1 MKKMMTLITA
11 VVFTMIA
18 FAATEKVDGYT
29 WSYRLN
35 GNSAEIY
42 TDDFSKAAVSPKPTG
57 ALTIPSSLGG
67 KTVTSIGNYALRDCS
82 GITNVIIP
90 DGVTEIKSAAFSG
103 CTGLTGVAIPDSV
116 ISFGFNAFASCSGLI
131 AFVVGENNPAYCSV
145 DGLILSK
152 DGSYLVEVPENRTN
166 VTIPNSVT
174 CIGVKAFGFGT
185 KLVSVEVPSGV
196 SSIENGA
203 FAQCEGL
210 LKVIFKG
217 DAPTT
222 VGQSVFPDRCVVCV
236 SRQAKGFEVDKS
248 GKWHY
253 ATVEYYGPE
262 FVIDKNGKLT
272 SVTLHDATIVEIPDG
287 VTSIGDEAFYNC
299 SGMSSVLIPSSV
311 KSIGYNSFDGCSGL
325 ASVHIVDLCAWCEI
339 DFVNTHGD
347 TYPRS
352 NPLTYAHNLY
362 LNGERV
368 TSLIIPNSVTKIK
381 NDAFSCCS
389 SLTSVTIPNGVTSI
403 GASAFIGCSGLKKV
417 VLPNQV
423 VDIGNSAFRD
433 CSGIMDLTIPKGV
446 TSIAPLSFSGCS
458 GMTSVSLP
466 DSVINIGSS
475 AFSHCTSLTNLVIPA
490 GVESVGNSSFYG
502 CSGLMNVD
510 IPDGVLNIGDS
521 AFRGCSSL
529 VSVTIPKSLTSID
542 HCVFSDCSSLTNVAL
557 PESLI
562 TIGSMAFSACSGLT
576 GLKIPGSVTSIG
588 SSAFTGCSGLTSVN
602 IPYGVITIGG
612 SAFASCTSLKN
623 VVIPDSVTNIGAN
636 AFSNCGALLTV
647 SVPQYVFDKKLTTTF
662 PSSYWMLTNVC
673 VAAGVTNI
681 SDNAFNY
688 CSSIKSFGVLEGNTS
703 FKSDNGL
710 LLSKDGATLVHGVVG
725 SVIVPECVAVIGNY
739 AFYGCDGL
747 VSVMLPNGVTTIGD
761 YAFYACKGLRNVT
774 IPDSVTLIGYQA
786 FCLCTELTNVKIGRG
801 VESIGGWAFSNDG
814 KLNSVAISQYCCS
827 LKLANIF
834 KDSYQTI
841 SVVEISEDVTI
852 INRDLFA
859 GCTSIKKVVAPIGLN
874 EEIVEALNDSIDG
887 VEFVWTNAPTGGDGN
902 WRLCQT
908 EVHSGTVSWRSGTIS
923 HDQQTWLEMNVETP
937 GRLSFWWKA
946 SSESEGADIYDYAY
960 LSIDGL
966 RQGSRIVN
974 ADSYRLNG
982 IAIGGKTEWTKVE
995 IDVSGSGQH
1004 KIRWTYCKDDVDEAY
1019 VGDDCVWLDD
1029 IVWTPLVC
1037 VSFDIGGA
1045 EGVTP
1050 ADVVQLSGTSV
1061 LLPDNSGFKRDGY
1074 IFSGWSD
1081 GVKAYGAGE
1090 SFELPCDNVKLNAIW
1105 IRKSVLT
1112 FTLAEGCGTAPESIS
1127 GVPGTKVFL
1136 PLAIGFSRDCYTFEG
1151 WNDGL
1156 RTYDVGEQYEI
1167 GDKDVAFAAVWS
1179 AKTQTA
1185 PTISSVDVE
1194 NGGEIESEH
1203 ATIAMTADDGSTIHY
1218 TLDGSD
1224 PTVQSLV
1231 YTVPFVADGMSV
1243 VIKAIAVK
1251 DDYFDSNVATF
1262 SFTRKP
1268 YSLAECIG
1276 MGGADVATGGNT
1288 GWQRIL
1294 GGEAH
1299 DGVAA
1304 LKSNAIGD
1312 GQTNWVQVT
1321 VFGAG
1326 TVSFWWKVSCEGT
1339 NRGKRRDG
1347 CVFMVD
1353 GQESKYTDGTTND
1366 WTEVRVEVLGSG
1378 EHKLKWAYGKN
1389 NNGTFAGYDCAW
1401 LDSVV
1406 WTPKNAVTTLDDL
1419 AKIFGCDSL
1428 VVEHVND
1435 EIQLAVFNNFLR
1447 GCSVTSA
1454 ADLTSG
1460 QKQYAYQSF
1469 KLSEITTTP
1478 QLFEEEPVLKIDDFE
1493 LAGDN
1498 LSVTISLTAGAEAI
1512 QLAKDKLAEKI
1523 RVGTSIDAIITPPN
1537 ILVSP
1542 SVDGMLLTY
1551 TIIPPQGN
1559 QVFVKVQID

>member
-1 MKKMMTLITA
+1 MKKLMTFIAA

-57 ALTIPSSLGG
+57 VLTIPSSLGG

-103 CTGLTGVAIPDSV
+103 CTGLTRVTIPDSV

-131 AFVVGENNPAYCSV
+131 AFVVGESNTAYCSV

-166 VTIPNSVT
+166 VTIPDSVT
-174 CIGVKAFGFGT
+174 CIGVKAFGFST
-185 KLVSVEVPSGV
+185 KLVSVEVPNGV

-222 VGQSVFPDRCVVCV
+222 VGQSIFPDRCVVCV
-236 SRQAKGFEVDKS
+236 SRQAKGFDVDKS

-272 SVTLHDATIVEIPDG
+272 SVTLHDATIVEIPNG
-287 VTSIGDEAFYNC
+287 VTSIGNKAFYNC
-299 SGMSSVLIPSSV
+299 SGMSSVLM
-311 KSIGYNSFDGCSGL
+311 
-325 ASVHIVDLCAWCEI
+325 
-339 DFVNTHGD
+339 
-347 TYPRS
+347 
-352 NPLTYAHNLY
+352 
-362 LNGERV
+362 
-368 TSLIIPNSVTKIK
+368 PNSVTNIES
-381 NDAFSCCS
+381 DAFNGCK
-389 SLTSVTIPNGVTSI
+389 SLKDITIPSGVI
-403 GASAFIGCSGLKKV
+403 
-417 VLPNQV
+417 
-423 VDIGNSAFRD
+423 
-433 CSGIMDLTIPKGV
+433 
-446 TSIAPLSFSGCS
+446 
-458 GMTSVSLP
+458 
-466 DSVINIGSS
+466 
-475 AFSHCTSLTNLVIPA
+475 
-490 GVESVGNSSFYG
+490 
-502 CSGLMNVD
+502 
-510 IPDGVLNIGDS
+510 
-521 AFRGCSSL
+521 
-529 VSVTIPKSLTSID
+529 
-542 HCVFSDCSSLTNVAL
+542 
-557 PESLI
+557 
-562 TIGSMAFSACSGLT
+562 
-576 GLKIPGSVTSIG
+576 SIG
-588 SSAFTGCSGLTSVN
+588 SEAFLGCSGLTSVT
-602 IPYGVITIGG
+602 IPSGVISIGYA
-612 SAFASCTSLKN
+612 AFKDCSSLAN
-623 VVIPDSVTNIGAN
+623 VSI
-636 AFSNCGALLTV
+636 
-647 SVPQYVFDKKLTTTF
+647 
-662 PSSYWMLTNVC
+662 PSSV
-673 VAAGVTNI
+673 I
-681 SDNAFNY
+681 SIGSDAFNGCRVTAFVVDEKNRAY
-688 CSSIKSFGVLEGNTS
+688 TTV
-703 FKSDNGL
+703 NGL
-710 LLSKDGATLVHGVVG
+710 LLTKDCTSIVAGINSSNVIIPDTVTEIKSYVFKDCKGVANLIIPSSVTSIGSFAFAGCSGLSAITIPNSVTYIGDSAFSGCSGLTEITLPFVGDQRGGSLHFSDVFGYVFGRISYAG
-725 SVIVPECVAVIGNY
+725 SVAAKQAYSYSATATYYVPSSLKRIVITDETVLPKGAFDNCPLTDLTIPKSVTKINSKVFDGCYWLKNIHIYDLKAWCDMSCVYDDSMGDARYSLILNGEVVRNLTIPDGVEEIRPCAFSGCSSLESVTIPDGVKSIGSSAFMFCENLKEVSIPE
-739 AFYGCDGL
+739 
-747 VSVMLPNGVTTIGD
+747 GVTSIGRN
-761 YAFYACKGLRNVT
+761 AFLSSGLECVT
-774 IPDSVTLIGYQA
+774 IPDSIDHIGS
-786 FCLCTELTNVKIGRG
+786 G
-801 VESIGGWAFSNDG
+801 AFSCFPLSNVTIPQYVCSS
-814 KLNSVAISQYCCS
+814 KLSSVFS
-827 LKLANIF
+827 
-834 KDSYQTI
+834 DSYWRIANVVI
-841 SVVEISEDVTI
+841 SDRVTSLSSE
-852 INRDLFA
+852 LFA
-859 GCTSIKKVVAPIGLN
+859 GCVGIKKITAPMALTDCAVASL
-874 EEIVEALNDSIDG
+874 EDG
-887 VEFVWTNAPTGGDGN
+887 IAGIEFAWSDAHTGGDGN

-908 EVHSGTVSWRSGTIS
+908 EVHSGSVSWRSGTIS
-923 HDQQTWLEMNVETP
+923 HDQQTWLEMNVKTP

-946 SSESEGADIYDYAY
+946 SSESDGADIYDYAY

-974 ADSYRLNG
+974 ADTYRIDG

-1004 KIRWTYCKDDVDEAY
+1004 TIRWTYCKDDVDEAY

-1037 VSFDIGGA
+1037 VSFDIGGV
-1045 EGVTP
+1045 EGVAPT
-1050 ADVVQLSGTSV
+1050 DVVQLSGTSV

-1074 IFSGWSD
+1074 VFCGWSD
-1081 GVKAYGAGE
+1081 GVKTYGAGE
-1090 SFELPCDNVKLNAIW
+1090 SFELPCDNVKLNAVW

-1112 FTLAEGCGTAPESIS
+1112 FTLAKGCGTVPENIS

-1136 PLAIGFSRDCYTFEG
+1136 PLAIGFSRDCHTFEG

-1156 RTYDVGEQYEI
+1156 RTYDAGAQYEI
-1167 GDKDVAFAAVWS
+1167 ADKDVTFAAVWS
-1179 AKTQTA
+1179 AKTQTV
-1185 PTISSVDVE
+1185 PIISSVDVE
-1194 NGGEIESEH
+1194 NGGTIESEH

-1218 TLDGSD
+1218 TLDGSE

-1231 YTVPFVADGMSV
+1231 YTAPFVADGMSV

-1251 DDYFDSNVATF
+1251 DDYFDSDVATF

-1276 MGGADVATGGNT
+1276 MVGADVATGGNT

-1294 GGEAH
+1294 GAEAH

-1366 WTEVRVEVLGSG
+1366 WTEVRVEVLGGG
-1378 EHKLKWAYGKN
+1378 EHKFKWAYGKN
-1389 NNGTFAGYDCAW
+1389 DNGTFAGDDCAW

-1406 WTPKNAVTTLDDL
+1406 WTPKNAVATIDDL
-1419 AKIFGCDSL
+1419 AKIFGGDSL
-1428 VVEHVND
+1428 VVEYVND
-1435 EIQLAVFNNFLR
+1435 EIQLAAFNNFLDD
-1447 GCSVTSA
+1447 CSINSA
-1454 ADLTSG
+1454 SDLKPA
-1460 QKQYAYQSF
+1460 QKQFAYQSF
-1469 KLSEITTTP
+1469 KLSEITTAP
-1478 QLFEEEPVLKIDDFE
+1478 QLFEEEPVLKIDNIE
-1493 LAGDN
+1493 LSGGN

-1537 ILVSP
+1537 ILVCP

-1559 QVFVKVQID
+1559 QGFVKVQID